1 MKKHTKG
8 FTLIELLVVIAI
20 IGLLST
26 LSIVSLASARSK
38 ARDAKRVSDM
48 RQIGTVM
55 EVFAS
60 DNATY
65 NVSGCADLAIDDCTN
80 ASFTELLPNAGDF
93 IDPSGTAASE
103 ACDANSESGCTYG
116 FGTTLDDDEYTIYF
130 FTEND
135 NVQGLA
141 ATLAHTMDTTGLE

>member
-1 MKKHTKG
+1 MKKYIKG

-26 LSIVSLASARSK
+26 LSIVSLSSARSK

-55 EVFAS
+55 EVYAS

-65 NVSGCADLAIDDCTN
+65 AVTGCASSAVSQCTN
-80 ASFTELLPNAGDF
+80 TEFDELLPNYADF
-93 IDPSGTAASE
+93 IDPSEATTACRAGSG
-103 ACDANSESGCTYG
+103 SGCTYA
-116 FGTTLDDDEYTIYF
+116 FGATMDDNEYSIYF

-141 ATLAHTMDTTGLE
+141 DGLTAHTMNTVGLD